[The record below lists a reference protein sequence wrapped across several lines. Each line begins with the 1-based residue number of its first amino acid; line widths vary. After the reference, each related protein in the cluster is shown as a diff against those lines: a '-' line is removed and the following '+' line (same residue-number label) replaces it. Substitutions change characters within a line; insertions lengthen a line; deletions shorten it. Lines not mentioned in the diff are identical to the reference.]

1 MSENNVLEL
10 HELDELKVA
19 YNLMDERLDGQE
31 IVSDKQLREAM
42 YRKFADI
49 RQNAKEALIWG
60 DLIFVPI
67 LAWWVWTYSR
77 LTLLGMIILG
87 VYWVASLIFRF
98 FILRRTKKED
108 YGSYDLKTLVEKE
121 SDYSKNIK
129 YFSITTVVVL
139 FVFFLQMFIGIDG
152 KAVLIFVVLAL
163 TLIVPVLI
171 RWLTIK
177 FKYNGKTIDP
187 ATGQPR
193 KLGGKVASII
203 GYTLFGVAGCLF
215 VVATVMSVIES
226 AGIGWLALLKG
237 INGLTMIIASAVM
250 LLGVLHKRGKITVS
264 RRLLVILTVIA
275 IALSAS
281 VAGIATL
288 NGIAELT
295 QLTVSTLMTT
305 AGFSALGLAIH
316 RMRKG

>member
-10 HELDELKVA
+10 HELEELKAA

-31 IVSDKQLREAM
+31 IVSDEQLREAM

-121 SDYSKNIK
+121 SGYSKNVK
-129 YFSITTVVVL
+129 YFGIATAIFL
-139 FVFFLQMFIGIDG
+139 LVFFLQMFIGIDG
-152 KAVLIFVVLAL
+152 KAVLIFVVLV
-163 TLIVPVLI
+163 LILMVPVLI
-171 RWLTIK
+171 RWLVIK
-177 FKYNGKTIDP
+177 FKYDGKAIDP

-193 KLGGKVASII
+193 KLGGKVVSII
-203 GYTLFGVAGCLF
+203 GYTLFGIAGCLF
-215 VVATVMSVIES
+215 VAATVMGVIES

-237 INGLTMIIASAVM
+237 INGLTFIMATAVL
-250 LLGVLHKRGKITVS
+250 LLGVLHHRGKITVS
-264 RRLLVILTVIA
+264 RRLLVILSVIA

-295 QLTVSTLMTT
+295 RLTVSTLMTT

-316 RMRKG
+316 RMRKS